1 MKILHLLIFILL
13 FGAGY
18 SMADTK
24 YEYQITG
31 TVSKKGG
38 GPLEGVTVLLKGK
51 DVSALTDEDG
61 TFEIVSPVAIRMKAA
76 QKQTLAFKLH
86 GNAIRFSLVEGNLSG
101 NVSIFCGNGRR
112 IASIDFSNLNPMTE
126 QITLPQLSS
135 GLNIVRVIINNNV
148 YTCQLVRLG
157 NELHL
162 TNRNT
167 ASRTDDIF
175 SLAKITDS
183 EAIDSLIAT
192 KENFKES
199 VTPINSYNLSDISI
213 EMDSIVEESEIAWGR
228 KENPTD
234 HCTVGSLPEYS
245 ALNKANS
252 KLPDPFMKL
261 DGTRITSKS
270 EWACQ
275 RELLYRQLIKYI
287 YGEKPIPP
295 KEAVS
300 GTVSTQSISVK
311 VKDGQKECS
320 FTATVKMNGA
330 TQPAPA
336 IIQYASG
343 ASAPSGVATISF
355 SPKEVSGGSGDKEG
369 PFFDFYG
376 KRHEAGYLVAW
387 ACQVSRIIDVLEQ
400 NPSIIDPSRIAV
412 TGCSRFGKGAFV
424 AGVLDNRIA
433 LTIPVES
440 GIGGTVGLRLVE
452 QLDTQGEWPYHAI
465 SYVRWFSEVALG
477 KFTSGNNAGADNTD
491 RLPVDMH
498 SAMALIAPRGL
509 YIVDNPS
516 GTYAGLDAKSAWVT
530 ASIGKKI
537 FEALGVGDHFSC
549 VGASGNHCQW
559 RNKYDASMNA
569 MVDKFLKGNNSA
581 NTGEVSTDL
590 GNKPNPEQYI
600 DWTVP
605 TLDGEL

>member
-1 MKILHLLIFILL
+1 M
-13 FGAGY
+13 
-18 SMADTK
+18 TK
-24 YEYQITG
+24 
-31 TVSKKGG
+31 
-38 GPLEGVTVLLKGK
+38 
-51 DVSALTDEDG
+51 EDG
-61 TFEIVSPVAIRMKAA
+61 TFNIVSPVAIRMKTA
-76 QKQTLAFKLH
+76 QAQTLSFKLH
-86 GNAIRFSLVEGNLSG
+86 GNTLRFSLAEANLNG
-101 NVSIFCGNGRR
+101 NVSIFSGNGKR
-112 IASIDFSNLNPMTE
+112 ISSIDFSNLNPVTE
-126 QITLPQLSS
+126 QITLPSLAS
-135 GLNIVRVIINNNV
+135 GLNIVRFVINKNV
-148 YTCQLVRLG
+148 YSCQLIRLG

-162 TNRNT
+162 TNRNSV
-167 ASRTDDIF
+167 SRTDDIF
-175 SLAKITDS
+175 SLAKTTDS
-183 EAIDSLIAT
+183 DAIDTLVAT
-192 KENFKES
+192 KENFQKS
-199 VTPINSYNLSDISI
+199 VIPIDSYDLNDISI
-213 EMDSIVEESEIAWGR
+213 EMDSIVEENEIAWGR

-234 HCTVGSLPEYS
+234 NCTVSTLPEYNE
-245 ALNKANS
+245 LKANS
-252 KLPDPFMKL
+252 KLPDPFMKIN
-261 DGTRITSKS
+261 GTRITSKS

-287 YGEKPIPP
+287 YGEKPVPP

-300 GTVSTQSISVK
+300 GTVSTESISVK

-343 ASAPSGVATISF
+343 ASAPTGVATISF

-376 KRHEAGYLVAW
+376 KKHEAGYLVAW
-387 ACQVSRIIDVLEQ
+387 AWQVSRIIDVLEQ
-400 NPSIIDPSRIAV
+400 NPGIIDPGRIAV

-424 AGVLDNRIA
+424 AGVLDNRVA

-498 SAMALIAPRGL
+498 SAMALIVPRGL

-530 ASIGKKI
+530 ASVGKKI
-537 FEALGVGDHFSC
+537 FEALGVGDHFSY
-549 VGASGNHCQW
+549 VGASGSHCQW
-559 RNKYDASMNA
+559 RDNYTASLNA
-569 MVDKFLKGNNSA
+569 MVNKFLKGDNSA
-581 NTGEVSTDL
+581 NTGEIKTDL
-590 GNKPNPEQYI
+590 GSKPNPEQYY
-600 DWTVP
+600 DWEIP

>member
-1 MKILHLLIFILL
+1 MKILHLLILL
-13 FGAGY
+13 FLSGY
-18 SMADTK
+18 SMADTA
-24 YEYQITG
+24 YEFRIAG
-31 TVSKKGG
+31 TVTKKGG

-51 DVSALTDEDG
+51 DASAVTKEDG
-61 TFEIVSPVAIRMKAA
+61 TFNIVSPVAIRMKAA
-76 QKQTLAFKLH
+76 QAQTLSFKLH
-86 GNAIRFSLVEGNLSG
+86 GNALRFSLVEGNLNG
-101 NVSIFCGNGRR
+101 NVSIFSGNGRI

-126 QITLPQLSS
+126 QITLPPLAS
-135 GLNIVRVIINNNV
+135 GLNIVRVVINKNV

-162 TNRNT
+162 TNRNSV
-167 ASRTDDIF
+167 SRTDDIF
-175 SLAKITDS
+175 SLAKTTDLD
-183 EAIDSLIAT
+183 AIDTLVAT

-199 VTPINSYNLSDISI
+199 VTPIDSYDLDDISI
-213 EMDSIVEESEIAWGR
+213 EMDSIVEENEIAWGR

-234 HCTVGSLPEYS
+234 HCTVGTLPEYN
-245 ALNKANS
+245 ALKANS
-252 KLPDPFMKL
+252 KLPDPFKKL

-270 EWACQ
+270 EWPCQ

-287 YGEKPIPP
+287 YGEKPVPP

-320 FTATVKMNGA
+320 FTATVEMNGA

-355 SPKEVSGGSGDKEG
+355 SPKEVSGGNGPKEG
-369 PFFDFYG
+369 PFFDFNG
-376 KRHEAGYLVAW
+376 SNHEAGYLVAW
-387 ACQVSRIIDVLEQ
+387 AWQVSRIIDVLEQ
-400 NPSIIDPSRIAV
+400 NPGVIDPGKIAV

-440 GIGGTVGLRLVE
+440 GIGGTIGLRLVE

-549 VGASGNHCQW
+549 VGASGSHCQW

-600 DWTVP
+600 DWEAP

>member
-1 MKILHLLIFILL
+1 
-13 FGAGY
+13 
-18 SMADTK
+18 MADTA
-24 YEYQITG
+24 YEFRIAG
-31 TVSKKGG
+31 TVTKKGG

-51 DVSALTDEDG
+51 DASAVTKEDG
-61 TFEIVSPVAIRMKAA
+61 TFNIVSPVAIRMKAA
-76 QKQTLAFKLH
+76 QAQTLSFKLH
-86 GNAIRFSLVEGNLSG
+86 GNALRFSLVEGNLNG
-101 NVSIFCGNGRR
+101 NVSIFSGNGRI

-126 QITLPQLSS
+126 QITLPPLAS
-135 GLNIVRVIINNNV
+135 GLNIVRVVINKNV

-162 TNRNT
+162 TNRNSV
-167 ASRTDDIF
+167 SRTDDIF
-175 SLAKITDS
+175 SLAKTTDLD
-183 EAIDSLIAT
+183 AIDTLVAT

-199 VTPINSYNLSDISI
+199 VTPIDSYDLDDISI
-213 EMDSIVEESEIAWGR
+213 EMDSIVEENEIAWGR

-234 HCTVGSLPEYS
+234 HCTVGTLPEYN
-245 ALNKANS
+245 ALKANS

-287 YGEKPIPP
+287 YGEKPTPP

-300 GTVSTQSISVK
+300 GTVSTSSITVK

-355 SPKEVSGGSGDKEG
+355 SPKEVSGGNGEKEG

-376 KRHEAGYLVAW
+376 KNHEAGYLVAW
-387 ACQVSRIIDVLEQ
+387 AWQVSRIIDVLEQ
-400 NPSIIDPSRIAV
+400 NPGVIDPGKIAV

-424 AGVLDNRIA
+424 AGVLDNRVA

-477 KFTSGNNAGADNTD
+477 KFTSGNSAGADNTD

-530 ASIGKKI
+530 ASVGKKV
-537 FEALGVGDHFSC
+537 FEALGVGDNFSC
-549 VGASGNHCQW
+549 VGASGSHCQW
-559 RNKYDASMNA
+559 RDNYTASLNA
-569 MVDKFLKGNNSA
+569 MVNKFLKGDNSA
-581 NTGEVSTDL
+581 NTGEIKTDL
-590 GNKPNPEQYI
+590 GNKPNPEQYY
-600 DWTVP
+600 DWEVP